1 MRAYLVKRL
10 LQMVPVLLVLTFLVF
25 SLLLLIPGDPVRAIV
40 GSSEALDAEQMEI
53 MRKQLHFDQPIPVQ
67 YGIWL
72 GKMVR
77 GNLGNSNH
85 TKRPVIEELKDR
97 FPVTLELGF
106 FAWLLSIV
114 IALPA
119 GIISAVKRGSKADF
133 VATILSIGG
142 VAIPGF
148 FLGILLILLFG
159 VMLGWLPTLGYV
171 SIFKDPVN
179 GIRHQLLPAFSLG
192 LAGAAMNMRQIR
204 SSMLEVLAQDY
215 IRTARSKGLT
225 ERMVIWIHALKNALL
240 PVVTIMGLQIGR
252 LFGGSVVIE
261 TLFSIPGMG
270 RLIVDSIFQK
280 DFPVV
285 QACVL
290 ILALAVLFAN
300 LITDMI
306 YAYLDPRIRYE

>member
-1 MRAYLVKRL
+1 M
-10 LQMVPVLLVLTFLVF
+10 
-25 SLLLLIPGDPVRAIV
+25 
-40 GSSEALDAEQMEI
+40 
-53 MRKQLHFDQPIPVQ
+53 
-67 YGIWL
+67 
-72 GKMVR
+72 
-77 GNLGNSNH
+77 
-85 TKRPVIEELKDR
+85 
-97 FPVTLELGF
+97 
-106 FAWLLSIV
+106 
-114 IALPA
+114 
-119 GIISAVKRGSKADF
+119 
-133 VATILSIGG
+133 
-142 VAIPGF
+142 AIPGF

-159 VMLGWLPTLGYV
+159 VILGWLPTYGFV
-171 SIFKDPVN
+171 SIFSDPLK
-179 GIRHQLLPAFSLG
+179 GMRYQLLPAISLG

-215 IRTARSKGLT
+215 IRTARAKGLT

-290 ILALAVLFAN
+290 IVAFAVLIAN
-300 LITDMI
+300 LITDLI
-306 YAYLDPRIRYE
+306 YAYLDPRIRYD